1 MQETKDLQRDIHS
14 KKKGRYT
21 INKYRRC
28 CIATDVI
35 VFQQYNELYSKYNEL
50 YSKYNELYSKNKNWI
65 ANAIIVLIPPKKCK
79 KTKNVSGRWPSLCCT
94 IIETKIQLLKNLDS
108 AKKRQFSSPWT
119 V

>member
-1 MQETKDLQRDIHS
+1 MESEILSTHHS

-50 YSKYNELYSKNKNWI
+50 YSKNKNWI
-65 ANAIIVLIPPKKCK
+65 AKTKIVLIPPKKCK

-94 IIETKIQLLKNLDS
+94 IIETKIKLLKNLDS
-108 AKKRQFSSPWT
+108 AKKREFSSPWT

>member
-1 MQETKDLQRDIHS
+1 MGPTYMNTLTQKTR
-14 KKKGRYT
+14 T
-21 INKYRRC
+21 IYNNKYRRY

-94 IIETKIQLLKNLDS
+94 IIETKIQLLKKFGLCQ
-108 AKKRQFSSPWT
+108 KKEIFE
-119 V
+119 